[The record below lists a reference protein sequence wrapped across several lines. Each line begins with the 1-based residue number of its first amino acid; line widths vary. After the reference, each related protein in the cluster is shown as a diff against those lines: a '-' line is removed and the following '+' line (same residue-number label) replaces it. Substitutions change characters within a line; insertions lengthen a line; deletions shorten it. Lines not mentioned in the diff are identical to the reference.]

1 MKKLLLAALAAAA
14 VGCASIPIPPER
26 LEQSHATIRAAEEAG
41 AAEVPSA
48 KLYLQFAKDE
58 ERSARRLADK
68 GDDRAHTMLA
78 CAQADAELALALA
91 REAQV
96 QRQTQ
101 QAAAAVHALETT
113 GGER

>member
-1 MKKLLLAALAAAA
+1 MKRLFLAALAAAA

-26 LEQSHATIRAAEEAG
+26 LEQSHSTIRAAEELG
-41 AAEVPSA
+41 AAQVPAA

-58 ERSARRLADK
+58 ERSARQLAEK
-68 GDDRAHTMLA
+68 GDERAHTMLA

-101 QAAAAVHALETT
+101 QAAAAVHALEA
-113 GGER
+113 GGDQ